1 MALNSGAVPFFAP
14 TKLYS
19 RFDGSIISNS
29 SSSLSPKSL
38 SSFCKLMKISFHT
51 WQLPATVHVSSK
63 LFSLLQQI
71 TKTRRHD
78 ECNEKLTSQIPFCRK
93 LAAKMKAINAQ
104 FSCNA
109 PVTRHLFSLVWK
121 IRHACNHESSILFN
135 FPNIQSSIFI
145 NFHLL
150 AF

>member
-38 SSFCKLMKISFHT
+38 SSFGKLVKVSFHT
-51 WQLPATVHVSSK
+51 RQLPATVHVSSK

-93 LAAKMKAINAQ
+93 LAAKMKAINVQ

-109 PVTRHLFSLVWK
+109 PSFFPRGKYVMHVTTSH
-121 IRHACNHESSILFN
+121 
-135 FPNIQSSIFI
+135 QSYSIFPT
-145 NFHLL
+145 FSHPTD
-150 AF
+150 